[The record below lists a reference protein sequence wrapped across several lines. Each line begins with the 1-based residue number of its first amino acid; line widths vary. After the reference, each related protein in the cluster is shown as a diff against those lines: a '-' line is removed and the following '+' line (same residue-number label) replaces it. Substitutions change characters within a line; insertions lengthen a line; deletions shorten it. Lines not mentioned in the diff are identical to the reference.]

1 MLVNQV
7 VSTYS
12 HWYEISKV
20 HLGPEL
26 LSHHFVERDTLQKH
40 WLPTYWSHVNP
51 WSFFITIPPFLPFHH
66 RCQSVVLCW
75 WSPCAE
81 TQFGPTHRV
90 CNKMREWLQSQCI
103 HLCLTFH
110 YPCFEHPS
118 IHICSFLQFAC
129 HCIHSMHWPINS
141 KWIHGKWC
149 MIVNVPDQA
158 TRRFQRYTSFDWI
171 LEEERERS
179 IQHPQKTTGDYGIG
193 WRQLLATWIWI
204 VSTAYLNGGT
214 TFWILCAMRSRCAA
228 LYWEMPDLRA
238 SRLLIHVL
246 SMDGR
251 HGLIYNWQRRWSSTC
266 CSLPM
271 HLSFPAQVHYSLS
284 TSLCNPNKTLY
295 TVAF

>member
-1 MLVNQV
+1 MCACILRLNSLAKDNSTATPLVLSNQTNHHFVRCIMLVNQV

-81 TQFGPTHRV
+81 IQFGSTHRV
-90 CNKMREWLQSQCI
+90 CNKMRELLQSQCI

-141 KWIHGKWC
+141 K
-149 MIVNVPDQA
+149 
-158 TRRFQRYTSFDWI
+158 
-171 LEEERERS
+171 
-179 IQHPQKTTGDYGIG
+179 
-193 WRQLLATWIWI
+193 
-204 VSTAYLNGGT
+204 
-214 TFWILCAMRSRCAA
+214 
-228 LYWEMPDLRA
+228 
-238 SRLLIHVL
+238 
-246 SMDGR
+246 
-251 HGLIYNWQRRWSSTC
+251 
-266 CSLPM
+266 
-271 HLSFPAQVHYSLS
+271 
-284 TSLCNPNKTLY
+284 
-295 TVAF
+295 